1 MSEIEKL
8 MKDIEDLRNNL
19 YEVINKKQADLQDSD
34 VISASKM
41 LNEAI
46 TRYNDILSKKLKD
59 K

>member
-1 MSEIEKL
+1 MTDIDKL
-8 MKDIEDLRNNL
+8 MKDIENLRNNL
-19 YEVINKKQADLQDSD
+19 HEVINRKQADLQDSE